1 MSISFP
7 SVLHSW
13 SPKPIS
19 RGTVFHRAAFSALRS
34 HTEIQDIRLV
44 HSSFCSHTLKIY
56 HFDSKI
62 KKFNCLGWIWEK
74 GLLFKNTIFR
84 RNGIFLCQISL
95 FYTITFP
102 ILIYRISNDTPTPC
116 SYIFEIFCSY
126 FLCYSLLHLSFSVT
140 NQGPLP

>member
-1 MSISFP
+1 MWEQKEEWTNLISCI
-7 SVLHSW
+7 SVCDL
-13 SPKPIS
+13 
-19 RGTVFHRAAFSALRS
+19 TLRMLLC
-34 HTEIQDIRLV
+34 EIQDIRLV

-116 SYIFEIFCSY
+116 SYIFEIFCLIFY
-126 FLCYSLLHLSFSVT
+126 FIFSMLFLVASLFFCY
-140 NQGPLP
+140 